1 MTDKKDLL
9 KKSVLISIILFIFSA
24 GLSAQSYFIDYYGIV
39 STEIDENMSKMTS
52 DLYYTQLTEINNF
65 TITDKRTS
73 PNLKNRPD
81 ISVFS
86 ENALSFFTLITKDS
100 DSDKWITTYY
110 VIDKANNEEHSKQKK
125 FDSFYKILM
134 EPKDVLRQTIKQL
147 IENDTSAKTLTS
159 QTSSE
164 DPDLTTTDISST
176 EELSGTWTGEDNI
189 RKIVIMRGGRGF
201 VIFKNGATMNII
213 VELSGDESNKQVLI
227 TQKGHSNASFYPEL
241 QRSAALTAAVSAEPI
256 KWTLTLINGNTLK
269 GIKETLLPEGNSYKQ
284 GTVSV
289 IWTRLN

>member
-81 ISVFS
+81 ISAFS

-164 DPDLTTTDISST
+164 APDLTPTDISST

>member
-81 ISVFS
+81 ISAFS
-86 ENALSFFTLITKDS
+86 ESALAFFTLITKDS

-159 QTSSE
+159 QASSE
-164 DPDLTTTDISST
+164 APDLTTTAISST

-201 VIFKNGATMNII
+201 VIFNNGATMNII

>member
-159 QTSSE
+159 QASSK
-164 DPDLTTTDISST
+164 DPDLTPTDISST

>member
-65 TITDKRTS
+65 TVTDKRTS

-81 ISVFS
+81 ISAFS
-86 ENALSFFTLITKDS
+86 ESALAFFTLITKDS

-147 IENDTSAKTLTS
+147 IENDTSAKSLTS

-164 DPDLTTTDISST
+164 APDLTTTDISST

-201 VIFKNGATMNII
+201 VIFNNGATMNII

-227 TQKGHSNASFYPEL
+227 TQKGNSNASFYPEL
-241 QRSAALTAAVSAEPI
+241 QRSAALTAAVSAAPI

-269 GIKETLLPEGNSYKQ
+269 GIKDTLLPEGNSYKQ

>member
-81 ISVFS
+81 ISAFS
-86 ENALSFFTLITKDS
+86 ESALAFFTLITKDS

-159 QTSSE
+159 QASSE
-164 DPDLTTTDISST
+164 APDLTTTDISST

-269 GIKETLLPEGNSYKQ
+269 GIKETLLPEGNSYKA
-284 GTVSV
+284 GTINV
-289 IWTRLN
+289 IWTRIN

>member
-39 STEIDENMSKMTS
+39 STEIDENISKMTS

-81 ISVFS
+81 ISAFS

-213 VELSGDESNKQVLI
+213 VELSDDESNKQVLI

>member
-65 TITDKRTS
+65 TVTDKRTS

-81 ISVFS
+81 ISAFS
-86 ENALSFFTLITKDS
+86 ESALAFFTLITKDS

-159 QTSSE
+159 QASSE
-164 DPDLTTTDISST
+164 APDLTTTDISST

>member
-134 EPKDVLRQTIKQL
+134 EPKYVLRQTIKQL

-159 QTSSE
+159 QASSE
-164 DPDLTTTDISST
+164 APDLTTTDISST

>member
-73 PNLKNRPD
+73 PNLKKRPD

-164 DPDLTTTDISST
+164 DPDLTPTDISST

>member
-164 DPDLTTTDISST
+164 APDLTPTDISST

-269 GIKETLLPEGNSYKQ
+269 GIKETLLPEENSYKQ

>member
-134 EPKDVLRQTIKQL
+134 EPKYVLRQTIKQL

-164 DPDLTTTDISST
+164 ALDLTPTDISST

>member
-81 ISVFS
+81 ISAFS

-134 EPKDVLRQTIKQL
+134 EPKYVLRQTIKQL

-159 QTSSE
+159 QASSE
-164 DPDLTTTDISST
+164 APDLTPTDISST

>member
-81 ISVFS
+81 ISAFS

-159 QTSSE
+159 QTSSK
-164 DPDLTTTDISST
+164 DPDLTPTDISST

>member
-164 DPDLTTTDISST
+164 APDLTPTDISST

>member
-81 ISVFS
+81 ISAFS
-86 ENALSFFTLITKDS
+86 ESALAFFTLITKDS

-164 DPDLTTTDISST
+164 APDLTTTDISST

>member
-134 EPKDVLRQTIKQL
+134 EPKVVLRQTIKQL

-164 DPDLTTTDISST
+164 DPDLTPTDISST

>member
-52 DLYYTQLTEINNF
+52 DLYYTQLTEINSF

-81 ISVFS
+81 ISAFS

-213 VELSGDESNKQVLI
+213 VELSDDESNKQVLI

>member
-65 TITDKRTS
+65 TIADKRTS

-81 ISVFS
+81 ISAFS
-86 ENALSFFTLITKDS
+86 ENALAFFTLITKDS

-164 DPDLTTTDISST
+164 APDLTTTDISST

>member
-81 ISVFS
+81 ISAFS
-86 ENALSFFTLITKDS
+86 ESALAFFTLITKDS

-159 QTSSE
+159 QASSE
-164 DPDLTTTDISST
+164 APDLTTTDISST

-227 TQKGHSNASFYPEL
+227 TQKGNSNASFYPEL

-269 GIKETLLPEGNSYKQ
+269 GIKDTLLPEGNSYKQ

>member
-134 EPKDVLRQTIKQL
+134 EPKYVLRQTIKQL

-159 QTSSE
+159 QASSE
-164 DPDLTTTDISST
+164 APDLTTTDISST

-189 RKIVIMRGGRGF
+189 RKIVIMRGGRG
-201 VIFKNGATMNII
+201 FKNGATMNII

>member
-81 ISVFS
+81 ISAFS

-134 EPKDVLRQTIKQL
+134 EPKVVLRQTIKQL

-164 DPDLTTTDISST
+164 APDLTPTDISST

>member
-73 PNLKNRPD
+73 PNFKNLPD

-164 DPDLTTTDISST
+164 APDLTTTDISST

>member
-65 TITDKRTS
+65 TVTDKRTS

-81 ISVFS
+81 ISAFS
-86 ENALSFFTLITKDS
+86 ESALAFFTLITKDS

-159 QTSSE
+159 QASSE
-164 DPDLTTTDISST
+164 APDLTTTDISST

-227 TQKGHSNASFYPEL
+227 TQKGNSNASFYPEL
-241 QRSAALTAAVSAEPI
+241 QRTAALSAAVSAEPI
-256 KWTLTLINGNTLK
+256 KWTLTLVNGNTLK
-269 GIKETLLPEGNSYKQ
+269 GIKDTLLPEGNGYKA
-284 GTVSV
+284 GTINV
-289 IWTRLN
+289 IWTRIN

>member
-65 TITDKRTS
+65 TVTDKRTS

-81 ISVFS
+81 ISAFS
-86 ENALSFFTLITKDS
+86 ESALAFFTLITKDS

-159 QTSSE
+159 QASSE
-164 DPDLTTTDISST
+164 APDLTTTDISST

-201 VIFKNGATMNII
+201 VIFKNGASMNIT
-213 VELSGDESNKQVLI
+213 VELSGEDADKQVLI
-227 TQKGHSNASFYPEL
+227 TQKGNSNASFYPEL
-241 QRSAALTAAVSAEPI
+241 QRTAALSAAVSAEPI
-256 KWTLTLINGNTLK
+256 KWTLTLVNGNTLK
-269 GIKETLLPEGNSYKQ
+269 GIKDTLLPEGNGYKP
-284 GTVSV
+284 GTINV
-289 IWTRLN
+289 IWTRIN

>member
-1 MTDKKDLL
+1 
-9 KKSVLISIILFIFSA
+9 
-24 GLSAQSYFIDYYGIV
+24 
-39 STEIDENMSKMTS
+39 MSKMTS

-65 TITDKRTS
+65 TIADKRTS

-81 ISVFS
+81 ISAFS

-159 QTSSE
+159 QASSE
-164 DPDLTTTDISST
+164 APDLTTTDISST

>member
-164 DPDLTTTDISST
+164 DPDLTPTDISST

>member
-81 ISVFS
+81 ISAFS

-134 EPKDVLRQTIKQL
+134 EPKYVLRQTIKQL

-164 DPDLTTTDISST
+164 APDLTPTDISST

>member
-81 ISVFS
+81 ISAFS
-86 ENALSFFTLITKDS
+86 ESALAFFTLITKDS

-159 QTSSE
+159 QASSE
-164 DPDLTTTDISST
+164 APDLTTTDISST

-269 GIKETLLPEGNSYKQ
+269 GIKDTLLPEGNSYKQ

>member
-81 ISVFS
+81 ISAFS

>member
-213 VELSGDESNKQVLI
+213 VELSDDESNKQVLI

>member
-81 ISVFS
+81 ISAFS

-227 TQKGHSNASFYPEL
+227 TRKGHSNASFYPEL

>member
-159 QTSSE
+159 QTSSK
-164 DPDLTTTDISST
+164 DPDLTPTDISST